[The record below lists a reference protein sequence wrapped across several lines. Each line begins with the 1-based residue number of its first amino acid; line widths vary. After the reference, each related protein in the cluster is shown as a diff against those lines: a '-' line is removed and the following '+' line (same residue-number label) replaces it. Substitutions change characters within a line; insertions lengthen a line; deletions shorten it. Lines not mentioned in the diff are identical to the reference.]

1 MNILSAGD
9 RVGHRYTIDA
19 EVGRGGMQEVYKATD
34 ETLRRQVAVKVPQD
48 ANAARKFKESA
59 AISARVNHPN
69 VAKTLDYFE
78 DSYGRFYMVE
88 ELVLGENLRA
98 VASHFARLDPHT
110 AAHVL
115 HHLARGVAASHRVGV
130 VHRDLKPS
138 NVLIA
143 GGLAFDAVK
152 ITDFGIARM
161 AAEEIGDAVAG
172 GEETT
177 QSSRTARGQI
187 AYMAPEVITAP
198 RVPSM
203 PADVWAIAAIAWELL
218 TGIPPFGTGYVA
230 VKSILMGE
238 MRDLPRQ
245 VEVHP
250 QFGELANGVHSVVL
264 QCLQPDPSAR
274 PSAEQLAHICD
285 DLCYLPPVG
294 RETGTVDNYPHGT
307 RAFGFISST
316 VDPVFFHS
324 KSVVG
329 RTPRVGASVWFMKYP
344 GQPRPRAIPVVPM
357 KAQKDQGNDPA
368 I

>member
-1 MNILSAGD
+1 MSILSPGYRIGD
-9 RVGHRYTIDA
+9 RYTIDE
-19 EVGRGGMQEVYKATD
+19 EVGRGGMQEVYRATD
-34 ETLRRQVAVKVPQD
+34 EILQREVAVKVPQD

-59 AISARVNHPN
+59 VISARVNHPN

-78 DSYGRFYMVE
+78 DSHCRFCMVE
-88 ELVLGENLRA
+88 ELVLGENLRT
-98 VASHFARLDPHT
+98 VASHFERLDPHT

-143 GGLAFDAVK
+143 GGLGFNAVK

-161 AAEEIGDAVAG
+161 AAQEIGDAVAG

-187 AYMAPEVITAP
+187 AYMAPEVITSP
-198 RVPSM
+198 RAPSM

-238 MRDLPRQ
+238 MQDLPPKVDQHR
-245 VEVHP
+245 
-250 QFGELANGVHSVVL
+250 QFGGLAKAVHEIVL
-264 QCLQPDPSAR
+264 KCLQVDPALR
-274 PSAEQLAHICD
+274 PTAEQLANICD
-285 DLCYLPPVG
+285 HLCYLPPVG
-294 RETGTVDNYPHGT
+294 RETGTVGNYPSGT
-307 RAFGFISST
+307 SAFGFISSSGDT
-316 VDPVFFHS
+316 VFFHS
-324 KSVVG
+324 RSIVG
-329 RTPRVGASVWFMKYP
+329 RKPGVGARVWFMKYP

-357 KAQKDQGNDPA
+357 KAAQKGQGNDPA
-368 I
+368 